1 MKKTGPPKNNSS
13 AILVVDDDE
22 RILDLYRRLL
32 ADYPGVLYAA
42 TGTEALEMI
51 DGAADISLAL
61 IDFDLPGASGIEVV
75 GKMKEAFP
83 RAEVVVI
90 TAIYDVQAAVESIKA
105 GAARFITKPFQTE
118 DILTLAEKSL
128 EEHRLRE
135 ELDGIRRRL
144 GGEGRSFMVVGKSKE
159 MRRVMDLVESTAG
172 LDVTIL
178 ILGETGTGK
187 DLLARVIHEN
197 SPRADGPFVIT
208 DCAVLREQLIA
219 SDLFGHQKGAFTG
232 ASELRKGKFERAD
245 GGTIFLNEIGTLPG
259 ESQAKLLR
267 VLEAGEIERVGG
279 SRPIPVDVRVI
290 AATNRNLETAVEEGS
305 FRRDLFHRI
314 NVVTLYLPPLRERME
329 DIPILAEYFLA
340 QSAEKLGKK
349 GLRLDE
355 EVYEIF
361 FSYPWPGNIREL
373 ENTLERAAITARD
386 GRITAGNL
394 PQLLMKGAEK
404 DGRPGRKTWR
414 MDENEADLVRRALK
428 ESEGN
433 LSQAAQL
440 LGIARGTLYS
450 KMKKHGI
457 KSP

>member
-1 MKKTGPPKNNSS
+1 MNNPASKTGNGPV
-13 AILVVDDDE
+13 ILVVDDDP
-22 RILDLYRRLL
+22 RILNLYRRLL
-32 ADYPGVLYAA
+32 ADYPGGLYAA

-51 DGAADISLAL
+51 DGAADIDLAL

-75 GKMKEAFP
+75 EKMKRTFP
-83 RAEVVVI
+83 RAEVVVV
-90 TAIYDVQAAVESIKA
+90 TAIYDVQAAVESIQA
-105 GAARFITKPFQTE
+105 GAARFITKPFQAE
-118 DILTLAEKSL
+118 DILNLAEKIL
-128 EEHRLRE
+128 KEHRLRK
-135 ELDGIRRRL
+135 ELAGIKLRL
-144 GGEGRSFMVVGKSKE
+144 GKEGRSFMVVGKSKE
-159 MRRVMDLVESTAG
+159 MRRAMDLVESTSG
-172 LDVTIL
+172 LDVTVL

-197 SPRADGPFVIT
+197 SPRAEGPFVIT

-259 ESQAKLLR
+259 EAQAKLLR

-279 SRPIPVDVRVI
+279 NCPIPVDVRII
-290 AATNRNLETAVEEGS
+290 AATNRNLESAVEEGS

-314 NVVTLYLPPLRERME
+314 NVVTLYLPPLRDRLE
-329 DIPILAEYFLA
+329 DIPILSEHFLA
-340 QSAEKLGKK
+340 QAAKKLGKK
-349 GLRLDE
+349 GLRIDE
-355 EVYEIF
+355 EVYRIF

-373 ENTLERAAITARD
+373 ENTIERAAITAR
-386 GRITAGNL
+386 GEKITSDNL
-394 PQLLMKGAEK
+394 PPLLLKGTEK
-404 DGRPGRKTWR
+404 GEEPGLKSRR
-414 MDENEADLVRRALK
+414 LDENEADLIRRALK

-433 LSQAAQL
+433 ISRAAEI

-457 KSP
+457 K